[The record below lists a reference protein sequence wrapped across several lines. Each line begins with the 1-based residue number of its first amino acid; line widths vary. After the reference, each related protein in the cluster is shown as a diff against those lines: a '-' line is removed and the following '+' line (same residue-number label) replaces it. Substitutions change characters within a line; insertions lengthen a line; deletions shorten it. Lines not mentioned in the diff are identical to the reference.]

1 MSSTNA
7 VAFLTS
13 HSPKEQAALIKAMP
27 EQEVRKLLQVAVQLL
42 WGEDIA

>member
-7 VAFLTS
+7 VAFLTEN
-13 HSPKEQAALIKAMP
+13 SPKEQAALIKAMP
-27 EQEVRKLLQVAVQLL
+27 EQEVRKLLRVAAQLL